1 VKISKEFKI
10 GIVVV
15 SAIAAF
21 IWGINFLKGSNLFS
35 HKYYLYAV
43 YPKIDNLIPANPVL
57 INGFKIGQINSIS
70 LFQQGGKNKV
80 LVKFLLTEDV
90 MIPKGSIAK
99 AISADLLGSKAVEII
114 YSDATEFLKSGDT
127 LVAST
132 EEGFKEALD
141 KRIAPI
147 QAKAE
152 NLISSMDSV
161 MSVVS
166 LILNT
171 KTRDN
176 LDKSFE
182 SVRKAILTL
191 EQTAYKLD
199 DLVGSEKVKISS
211 VLSNLNQITSNLNK
225 NGQKI
230 DNIIS
235 NVSSMT
241 DSLAKAQLKDAIA
254 NADKSMRELNIM
266 LGRINEGQGTIG
278 KLAKNDS
285 LYNNLNKSSEDLDKL
300 LKDQIKLN
308 DRQKHLIHY
317 LLSDVDSYTTII
329 SHSTI
334 NGISRATAIRDISQL
349 EREGLLSK
357 ERSGKYIQYKPTI
370 KLASLVGEQ

>member
-1 VKISKEFKI
+1 MKVSKEFKI
-10 GIVVV
+10 GLVVV
-15 SAIAAF
+15 CAIAAF

-57 INGFKIGQINSIS
+57 INGYKIGQVNEIS
-70 LFQQGGKNKV
+70 LIQKDGRTQV

-90 MIPKGSIAK
+90 KIPKKSTAK
-99 AISADLLGSKAVEII
+99 AISSDLLGTKAVEVI
-114 YSDATEFLKSGDT
+114 YSEEKEFVNSGDT
-127 LVAST
+127 LIAAS
-132 EEGFKEALD
+132 EEGFKESLD

-161 MSVVS
+161 MTVVS

-176 LDKSFE
+176 LEKSFE

-211 VLSNLNQITSNLNK
+211 VLSNLNQITSNLSK

-230 DNIIS
+230 DAIIN

-254 NADKSMRELNIM
+254 NADKSMKELNIM
-266 LGRINEGQGTIG
+266 LAKINEGQGTAG
-278 KLAKNDS
+278 KLLKNDS

-300 LKDQIKLN
+300 LKDLRLN
-308 DRQKHLIHY
+308 PERYIHF
-317 LLSDVDSYTTII
+317 SVF
-329 SHSTI
+329 
-334 NGISRATAIRDISQL
+334 GRKSR
-349 EREGLLSK
+349 
-357 ERSGKYIQYKPTI
+357 KP
-370 KLASLVGEQ
+370 VNP

>member
-1 VKISKEFKI
+1 MKVSKEFKI
-10 GIVVV
+10 GLVVV
-15 SAIAAF
+15 CAIAAF
-21 IWGINFLKGSNLFS
+21 IWGINFLKGSNIFS

-43 YPKIDNLIPANPVL
+43 YPKIDNLIPANPLL
-57 INGFKIGQINSIS
+57 INGFKIGQVNEIS
-70 LFQQGGKNKV
+70 LIQKGGKTQV

-90 MIPKGSIAK
+90 QIPKNSIAK
-99 AISADLLGSKAVEII
+99 AISSDLLGTKAVEVI
-114 YSDATEFLKSGDT
+114 YSNETAMVESGDT
-127 LVAST
+127 LIAAS
-132 EEGFKEALD
+132 EEGFKESLD

-161 MSVVS
+161 MTVVS

-176 LDKSFE
+176 LEKSFE

-211 VLSNLNQITSNLNK
+211 VLSNLNQITSNLSK

-230 DNIIS
+230 DQIIN

-241 DSLAKAQLKDAIA
+241 DSLAKAQLKEAIA
-254 NADKSMRELNIM
+254 NADKSMKELNVM
-266 LGRINEGQGTIG
+266 LAKINEGQGTAG
-278 KLAKNDS
+278 KLLKNDS

-300 LKDQIKLN
+300 LKDLRLN
-308 DRQKHLIHY
+308 PERYIHF
-317 LLSDVDSYTTII
+317 SVF
-329 SHSTI
+329 
-334 NGISRATAIRDISQL
+334 GRKSR
-349 EREGLLSK
+349 
-357 ERSGKYIQYKPTI
+357 KP
-370 KLASLVGEQ
+370 VNP